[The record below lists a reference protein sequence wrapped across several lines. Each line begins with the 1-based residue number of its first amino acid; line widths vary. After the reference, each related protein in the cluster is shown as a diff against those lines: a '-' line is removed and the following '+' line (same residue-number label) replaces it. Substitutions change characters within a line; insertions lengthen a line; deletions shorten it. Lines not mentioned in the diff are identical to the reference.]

1 MGRMEIT
8 IKRTVKDSVFCH
20 LFSKARYAL
29 ELYRSLH
36 PKDKDTG
43 EGDIE
48 HVTIENI
55 VSEGE
60 YNDVG
65 IMVGGRLLVLVE
77 AQSTWSPNIVTRMLF
92 YLSETYKRI
101 VSQRKRRLY
110 SPVVLEM
117 PVPELYV
124 VYTGD
129 RDVPDVVR
137 FSDVCVGREE
147 GSLDLRVNVL
157 RGGSPDVIGEYVA
170 FAHEADE
177 VRVDDDIEPEAK
189 PRELMRRCKRKGIL
203 KEYLEQFGKEV
214 EGIMSIL
221 FDQERETAL
230 YHEEIREK
238 AEAEGLAKGRAEG
251 LAKGLAKG
259 VKKVMHAMGYSAEGA
274 MDFLEIEEEE
284 RPAILELL
292 EDE

>member
-1 MGRMEIT
+1 M
-8 IKRTVKDSVFCH
+8 
-20 LFSKARYAL
+20 
-29 ELYRSLH
+29 
-36 PKDKDTG
+36 
-43 EGDIE
+43 
-48 HVTIENI
+48 
-55 VSEGE
+55 
-60 YNDVG
+60 
-65 IMVGGRLLVLVE
+65 
-77 AQSTWSPNIVTRMLF
+77 
-92 YLSETYKRI
+92 
-101 VSQRKRRLY
+101 
-110 SPVVLEM
+110 
-117 PVPELYV
+117 PELYV

-177 VRVDDDIEPEAK
+177 VRVDDDVEPEAK

-230 YHEEIREK
+230 YHEELKRK
-238 AEAEGLAKGRAEG
+238 AEAEGLAKGRA
-251 LAKGLAKG
+251 KD
-259 VKKVMHAMGYSAEGA
+259 VKKIMHAMGYSAEGA

-292 EDE
+292 KDE